1 MCSSG
6 SNYAVYAFILASCV
20 NKVNSTNNL
29 QSVCIMNK
37 FWSTLLAGA
46 AGGLMTLGAAK
57 LLETPQTATHTP
69 EPVSYARQAN
79 YGGVPVPFDFTK
91 AAESSMDAVVH
102 IKASESKE
110 AAIQRQRD
118 QRTADPFQYF
128 FGQRFQYE
136 QQPRSGTGSG
146 VIYTE
151 DGYILTNNH
160 VVEFA
165 DEFEV
170 TLHDNREFKAR
181 LVGRDENTDMAVIK
195 IDAKELPAIEIG
207 NSDDVKVGEWVLAVG
222 NPFDLTSTVTAGI
235 ISAKARDI
243 DIIKGG
249 RPIESFIQ
257 TDAAVNPG
265 NSGGAL
271 VDVNGKLIGINSA
284 IATPTGVFAGYSFAI
299 PVNLVQRIADDLIKY
314 GTYKRPYL
322 GVNIATMNSNVAS
335 ELNIDYMQGV
345 AVVEVADAQGSA
357 ALAGIVEKDVITK
370 VNGKNVTSTSEL
382 MEYIGRSKVGET
394 INVSVIRSGKLQEIP
409 VRLKTKSDG

>member
-1 MCSSG
+1 
-6 SNYAVYAFILASCV
+6 
-20 NKVNSTNNL
+20 
-29 QSVCIMNK
+29 MNK

-57 LLETPQTATHTP
+57 LLEKPQVVQIP
-69 EPVSYARQAN
+69 ETTSYVRQAN
-79 YGGVPVPFDFTK
+79 FGAAPVPFDFIK
-91 AAESSMDAVVH
+91 AAERSMDAVVH
-102 IKASESKE
+102 IKATESRE
-110 AAIQRQRD
+110 AAVQRQRN
-118 QRTADPFQYF
+118 QRSVDPFQYF

-181 LVGRDENTDMAVIK
+181 LVGRDESTDMAVIK
-195 IDAKELPAIEIG
+195 IDSKDLPAIEIG

-249 RPIESFIQ
+249 RAIESFIQ

-271 VDVNGKLIGINSA
+271 VDVEGRLIGINSA

-299 PVNLVQRIADDLIKY
+299 PVNLVKRIADDLIKY
-314 GTYKRPYL
+314 GTFKRAYL
-322 GVNIATMNSNVAS
+322 GVNIATMDSSVAR
-335 ELNIDYMQGV
+335 ELNIEYSKGV
-345 AVVEVADAQGSA
+345 AVVEVADLQGSA
-357 ALAGIVEKDVITK
+357 ALAGILQKDIITK
-370 VNGKNVTSTSEL
+370 VNGKNVTTTSEL

-394 INVSVIRSGKLQEIP
+394 VEVSVIRDGKARVIP
-409 VRLKTKSDG
+409 VRLKTKTDG